1 MDLFRYIA
9 DSKNIIMNQPKV
21 GVATII
27 KNDKNEILLGFRIGK
42 LGYRTWGLPGGKLDF
57 GEDTKECAK
66 RELKEE
72 TNLDVDVDDLTLAGV
87 TSAIYDEETHYITII
102 YEAKKYKN
110 EISLTEP
117 EKCEKWEWFS
127 LDNLPNSLFL
137 PLNNYVLSGG
147 LK

>member
-1 MDLFRYIA
+1 
-9 DSKNIIMNQPKV
+9 MNLPRV

-42 LGYRTWGLPGGKLDF
+42 LGYHTWGLPGGKLDF
-57 GEDTKECAK
+57 SEDTKECAK

-72 TNLDVDVDDLTLAGV
+72 TNLDVDVNDLTLAGV
-87 TSAIYDEETHYITII
+87 TSAIYDENTHYITII
-102 YEAKKYKN
+102 YETN
-110 EISLTEP
+110 IFENDLLLMEP
-117 EKCEKWEWFS
+117 TKFEKWEWFS

-137 PLNNYVLSGG
+137 PFKNYVLAGG